1 VSREPAPGP
10 AADRLPSYGGQAVI
24 EGVMMRGLRVCA
36 TAVRAPD
43 GNIVIRTAPLSSLYR
58 GRVPRIPFL
67 RGLLALADA
76 LVLGM
81 QSLSFSAGIQSG
93 EAVGRGAIALSMI
106 FALVVGLAVF
116 FLLPAAA
123 AHLVESAFSWSP
135 FASNALEGLIRLS
148 LLIGYVGAIGW
159 MPEIRRVYAYH
170 GAEHM
175 TIHAFEAQAA
185 LNPPSVSVFPREH
198 PRCGTAFL
206 LTVVL
211 LSIVVFSLLG
221 PMPLATRLLSR
232 LLFIPVLASLAYE
245 YIRLTG
251 RWSGSW
257 WGRLLAAPNL
267 AVQRLTTR
275 KPEPA
280 MIEVAIAAFEA
291 MRQGEAAPAPDLRVA
306 NT

>member
-1 VSREPAPGP
+1 MSREPAPGP

-58 GRVPRIPFL
+58 GRVPRTPFL

-93 EAVGRGAIALSMI
+93 EAVGRGAIALSLI

-123 AHLVESAFSWSP
+123 AHLVESSFGWSP
-135 FASNALEGLIRLS
+135 FASNALEGLIRLA

-175 TIHAFEAQAA
+175 PIHPF
-185 LNPPSVSVFPREH
+185 
-198 PRCGTAFL
+198 
-206 LTVVL
+206 
-211 LSIVVFSLLG
+211 
-221 PMPLATRLLSR
+221 
-232 LLFIPVLASLAYE
+232 
-245 YIRLTG
+245 
-251 RWSGSW
+251 
-257 WGRLLAAPNL
+257 
-267 AVQRLTTR
+267 
-275 KPEPA
+275 
-280 MIEVAIAAFEA
+280 
-291 MRQGEAAPAPDLRVA
+291 
-306 NT
+306 